1 MNTLKSKSSSF
12 MVINRKNLI
21 EKNNIYRNENDNVT
35 KKKNLCCK
43 INVSQLHLGNNCIKE
58 I

>member
-35 KKKNLCCK
+35 KKKIFVVK
-43 INVSQLHLGNNCIKE
+43 
-58 I
+58 

>member
-1 MNTLKSKSSSF
+1 

-35 KKKNLCCK
+35 KKKIFVVK
-43 INVSQLHLGNNCIKE
+43 
-58 I
+58 